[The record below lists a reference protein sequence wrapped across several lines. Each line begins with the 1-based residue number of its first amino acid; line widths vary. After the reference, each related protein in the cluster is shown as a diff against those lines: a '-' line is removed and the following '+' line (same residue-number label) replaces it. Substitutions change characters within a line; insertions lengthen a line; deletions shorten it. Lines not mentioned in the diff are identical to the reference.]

1 MVTFTPSVWKAEG
14 DKVNTSADEFYR
26 GAHKVIVAEKFATR
40 SSSPIEEAVAAG
52 DKQCY
57 DQWHHLIA
65 NGFEALTSVASRM
78 IGTGSDY
85 KATEA
90 DATAAAE
97 RFW

>member
-14 DKVNTSADEFYR
+14 DKLNTAADEFYR
-26 GAHKVIVAEKFATR
+26 GAHKVIVAERFTPESR
-40 SSSPIEEAVAAG
+40 SPIEAAMAAG
-52 DKQCY
+52 DARCY
-57 DQWHHLIA
+57 DHWHHLIA
-65 NGFEALTSVASRM
+65 NGFEALTDTASRM

-90 DATAAAE
+90 DAEAAAK